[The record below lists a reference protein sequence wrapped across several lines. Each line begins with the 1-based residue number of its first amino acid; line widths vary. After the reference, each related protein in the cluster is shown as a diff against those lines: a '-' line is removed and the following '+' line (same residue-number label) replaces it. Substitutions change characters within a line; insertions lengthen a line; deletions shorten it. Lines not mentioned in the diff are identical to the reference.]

1 MRAREELDRVVE
13 HVAGHTLPSRDAGRW
28 GRGSVEGGWPAHP
41 LQTIA
46 RQAWGLRVAF
56 DLIKDRGK
64 GGGSGT
70 PRGVSSAESSASSS
84 SVGGSSAQLDDAA
97 AKEKEKAAKAARQVV
112 HVCTEIHQTEG
123 GYVKDLQTI
132 IKIFRQPAREQG
144 VLGEKDSPHIFSNIE
159 DLLRCN
165 TALLEALVLLEKADA
180 GETLTIP
187 KVTVPDGVRPGQGG
201 KMPVRHDGVDYY
213 VEIPR
218 TKKAGDE
225 FEAEVEINRV
235 GIIAKAFIQ
244 VAPFFKLYTLYCSNY
259 QQALKT
265 LADCRQAN
273 PKLNSFLAS
282 AMKKPESHNLS
293 LESFLIKPIQRL
305 TKYPLF
311 FKDLLRSMPAD
322 HPSREKLEKAAKL
335 VSDVS
340 QSVDSKLDDPG
351 AKMAER
357 LQPLGAEWLNLLAPH
372 RELCHEVYC
381 AVHATGG
388 TRFNATAY
396 VFTDLLLVCK
406 RKDGGE
412 VKPWLLVR
420 LAQCMIGDN
429 ALLEETPSGHGLYD
443 EKVEV
448 ESHEGG
454 GGLFGKKKKETKN
467 EWVLCM
473 RVAHEEGWFLHCN
486 TEDEMEELVNAFDNA
501 LAKLHE
507 YDVDKRRR
515 MIKRESK
522 VQADSEDVLEELI
535 ERLRVQG
542 VRKGNRAGEM
552 ARGHKLEGSTSINV
566 KSVSKSK
573 TPRAAAEAGPAWIP
587 TGTFQPA
594 PAIASEIDELDP
606 LKPQQYVGRWFVVA
620 HLPYFLERNAHN
632 QTEELRLEEV
642 DGKQRLVSEISFADG
657 KADGP
662 PRTLRRQGAVDAE
675 TGRDWRMRQKVG
687 EVFLPQ
693 HAYTIVHFRVDDGA
707 GGESMMVAH
716 GDLEESVGH
725 GLSYLWLL
733 MRVSPAADNF
743 QPKMMDDMIDL
754 AKHIGFDVSNLR
766 LVPHK

>member
-1 MRAREELDRVVE
+1 M
-13 HVAGHTLPSRDAGRW
+13 
-28 GRGSVEGGWPAHP
+28 
-41 LQTIA
+41 IA
-46 RQAWGLRVAF
+46 WQAWGLRVAF
-56 DLIKDRGK
+56 DLIKDRGRV
-64 GGGSGT
+64 GPNGGSGT
-70 PRGVSSAESSASSS
+70 PRKGSSSGEDGASASGA
-84 SVGGSSAQLDDAA
+84 GGPLDD
-97 AKEKEKAAKAARQVV
+97 KEREKKEKAAKQVV

-132 IKIFRQPAREQG
+132 IKIFMQPAREQG
-144 VLGEKDSPHIFSNIE
+144 VLGEKDSPHIFSNVE

-165 TALLEALVLLEKADA
+165 TALLEALQLLEKADS
-180 GETLTIP
+180 GETLKIP
-187 KVTVPDGVRPGQGG
+187 KVKVPDGVRPGQGG
-201 KMPVRHDGVDYY
+201 KMKVVHDGVDYY
-213 VEIPR
+213 VEIPNTR
-218 TKKAGDE
+218 KGGDE

-235 GIIAKAFIQ
+235 GIIAKAFLQ

-273 PKLNSFLAS
+273 PKLNAFLAT
-282 AMKKPESHNLS
+282 AMKQPESHNLS

-311 FKDLLRSMPAD
+311 FKDLLKSMPGD
-322 HPSREKLEKAAKL
+322 HLSREKLEKAAKL

-340 QSVDSKLDDPG
+340 QSVDSKLDDPA
-351 AKMAER
+351 AKMADR

-381 AVHATGG
+381 AVHAGG

-412 VKPWLLVR
+412 VKPWLLAR

-448 ESHEGG
+448 ESTEG

-507 YDVDKRRR
+507 YDIDKRRR
-515 MIKRESK
+515 MIKRESN
-522 VQADSEDVLEELI
+522 VQASSEDVLEELI
-535 ERLRVQG
+535 ERLRATG
-542 VRKGNRAGEM
+542 FRKGNRAGEM
-552 ARGHKLEGSTSINV
+552 ARHHKLEGATSINV
-566 KSVSKSK
+566 KSVSRTK
-573 TPRAAAEAGPAWIP
+573 TPRAPPEGVPSWVPAV
-587 TGTFQPA
+587 TFQPI
-594 PAIASEIDELDP
+594 PAIANEIDELDP
-606 LKPQQYVGRWFVVA
+606 LKPQQYVGKWFVVA
-620 HLPYFLERNAHN
+620 HLPYFLERDAHN
-632 QTEELRLEEV
+632 LTEELRLEEV

-662 PRTLRRQGAVDAE
+662 PKTLRRQGTVDAE

-693 HAYTIVHFRVDDGA
+693 TPYTIVHFRADDGA
-707 GGESMMVAH
+707 GGESMMLAH
-716 GDLEESVGH
+716 GDCEESVGH

-733 MRVSPAADNF
+733 MRVSPTADSF
-743 QPKMMDDMIDL
+743 PTKIMDDMLDK
-754 AKHIGFDVSNLR
+754 AKHYGFDVSAIR
-766 LVPHK
+766 IVPHK